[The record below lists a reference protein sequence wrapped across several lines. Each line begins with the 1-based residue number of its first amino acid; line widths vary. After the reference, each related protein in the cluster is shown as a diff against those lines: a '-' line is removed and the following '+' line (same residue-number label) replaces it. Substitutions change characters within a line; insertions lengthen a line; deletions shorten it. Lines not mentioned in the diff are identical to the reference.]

1 MVTGIIERL
10 TQRQLRQTSVGD
22 ICSDL
27 IEHVEESMGLDKDKA
42 TINYDIIRE
51 MEDID
56 LADLAFYVSQ
66 RFGIREQEVEISW
79 RKIRENRTSYTII
92 NAAQDIYDRIK

>member
-1 MVTGIIERL
+1 METARIERL
-10 TQRQLRQTSVGD
+10 TQKQLRQTSVDGV
-22 ICSDL
+22 CADL
-27 IEHVEESMGLDKDKA
+27 MVHVKKSMGLDDGEITK
-42 TINYDIIRE
+42 NYDLIDR
-51 MEDID
+51 MEDLD

>member
-1 MVTGIIERL
+1 METARIERL
-10 TQRQLRQTSVGD
+10 TQKQLRQTSVD
-22 ICSDL
+22 DVCADL
-27 IEHVEESMGLDKDKA
+27 MVHVKKSMGLDDGEITK
-42 TINYDIIRE
+42 NYDLIDR
-51 MEDID
+51 MEDLD

>member
-1 MVTGIIERL
+1 METARIERL
-10 TQRQLRQTSVGD
+10 TQKQLRQTSVDD

-27 IEHVEESMGLDKDKA
+27 IEHVEESMGLDKDEA
-42 TINYDIIRE
+42 TKNYDLIDR
-51 MEDID
+51 MEDLD